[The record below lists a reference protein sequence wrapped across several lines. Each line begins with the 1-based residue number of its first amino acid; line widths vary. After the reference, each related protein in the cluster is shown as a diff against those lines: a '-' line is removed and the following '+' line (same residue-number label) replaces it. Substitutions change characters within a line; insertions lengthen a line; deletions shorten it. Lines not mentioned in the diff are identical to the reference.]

1 MEGTR
6 LRVAVKSGGT
16 VKDVK
21 LELERLTR
29 TKPQL
34 QRLMFNNKEIKVSD
48 RLIANCLRFL
58 CVCSY
63 LLTTLFSYTQ

>member
-1 MEGTR
+1 MEGMR

-48 RLIANCLRFL
+48 RLIANFL
-58 CVCSY
+58 
-63 LLTTLFSYTQ
+63 